1 MKIKFLI
8 ISILLSFNLLKAQDG
23 LPVYHD
29 YLTGGWYLVHPSM
42 AGGAY
47 HNQLRVTGRTQWLDV
62 EDAPSTLT
70 ASING
75 RATKNVGLGLI
86 AYGDKNG
93 NYSDNGAYGTFAYH
107 LNLSARET
115 ELNQFSFGMSFGI
128 IQSVLDETSFSSS
141 LVALD
146 PTLTGTSTT
155 DEYVNSDFGASYL
168 YKNFFALFS
177 VKNAFKLFA
186 KDSPFAE
193 YDNLRRFVFTTG
205 YTFKINTPIEF
216 KMEPSIQYIST
227 PQIQQDFIDFN
238 GKGYLDI
245 TRDLTLWGG
254 LSYRRSFDSIEYSIN
269 DTSTQEFTFKSITG
283 FGGALYKDYVF
294 AYTFTNQLGGI
305 PISTLGFHQIT
316 LGYNF
321 GGDSRAYDGSRRWD
335 CDCPVGKF

>member
-1 MKIKFLI
+1 MKFKFLI
-8 ISILLSFNLLKAQDG
+8 ISLILIINSLNAQEG

-29 YLTGGWYLVHPSM
+29 YLSGGWYLVHPSM
-42 AGGAY
+42 AGGAN
-47 HNQLRVTGRTQWLDV
+47 HNQIRLTGRTQWLDV
-62 EDAPSTLT
+62 EDAPSTIT

-75 RATKNVGLGLI
+75 RVTKNVGLGVI
-86 AYGDKNG
+86 AYGDQNG
-93 NYSDNGAYGTFAYH
+93 NYSDNAAYGTFAYH
-107 LNLSARET
+107 LNLSSRET
-115 ELNQFSFGMSFGI
+115 ELNQLSFGMSFGI
-128 IQSVLDETSFSSS
+128 IQSVLDETSFSST

-146 PTLTGTSTT
+146 PTLTGTSSR
-155 DEYVNSDFGASYL
+155 DEYVNSDFGISYL
-168 YKNFFALFS
+168 NRNFFALFS
-177 VKNAFKLFA
+177 LKNAFKIFA
-186 KDSPFAE
+186 NPISDLEP
-193 YDNLRRFVFTTG
+193 DNLRRYVFTTG

-227 PQIQQDFIDFN
+227 PELEQDFIDFN
-238 GKGYLDI
+238 GKGYLDV

-254 LSYRRSFDSIEYSIN
+254 LSYRRSFDSIEYTTN
-269 DTSTQEFTFKSITG
+269 DTSTQEFTYKSITG

-305 PISTLGFHQIT
+305 PISNLGFHQIT